1 MLRLQE
7 AVIRLMLDCRG
18 QDMVEY
24 ALMAAFVAV
33 SAGAIMP
40 NAAAA
45 VCGLFSQVTSNLAL
59 ANSTS

>member
-1 MLRLQE
+1 MSRFQLAL
-7 AVIRLMLDCRG
+7 VRLMLDCRG
-18 QDMVEY
+18 QDLTEY

-40 NAAAA
+40 NAATA
-45 VCGLFSQVTSNLAL
+45 VSGLFSQVTSNLVL